1 MKDKRNV
8 HLKVQE
14 LCDCYATTDPLRGMS
29 LLKNDTD
36 KEEAALKWVALAV
49 LHGLND
55 NAKKI
60 VLERTEDGGV
70 NVTAKYRKSN
80 LPAPD
85 SDMAANI
92 IAAMKDI
99 LHTDGDKAE
108 AGLALGVRDS
118 NLDLHVM
125 VERDGGREAVTLE
138 FPR

>member
-1 MKDKRNV
+1 MKDKRNL
-8 HLKVQE
+8 HQKVQE
-14 LCDCYATTDPLRGMS
+14 LCDCYATADPLKGMS

-60 VLERTEDGGV
+60 VLERTEEGDV
-70 NVTAKYRKSN
+70 NVSAKYRKAN

-85 SDMAANI
+85 SDMAAKI

-99 LHTDGDKAE
+99 LHTDGDRAE

-118 NLDLHVM
+118 SLDLHVK
-125 VERDGGREAVTLE
+125 VERDHGREAVTLE
-138 FPR
+138 FPH

>member
-1 MKDKRNV
+1 MKDKRNL

-14 LCDCYATTDPLRGMS
+14 LCDCYATADPLKGMS

-60 VLERTEDGGV
+60 VLERTEDGHV
-70 NVTAKYRKSN
+70 DVSAEYRKAT

-85 SDMAANI
+85 GDMATKI
-92 IAAMKDI
+92 IAAMKGI

-108 AGLALGVRDS
+108 VGLALGVRDS
-118 NLDLHVM
+118 SLDLHVK
-125 VERDGGREAVTLE
+125 VNREDGREAVTLE